1 MTRKGGYEIF
11 DFHDFDLTKNQ
22 TIPGIYERMESN
34 YGKSVC
40 LINVNY
46 KGRFTGVECITSPE
60 YVDGAFNLFVPSF
73 VGFSSKTRAGY
84 LITVRSNDL
93 VSVAEVRGHK
103 AATTNVPGLV
113 KKCPKVAEST
123 SDSSNSAVFN
133 DLIAKLKT
141 AGIMADSKKPAKV
154 SNDVVSEENIAREI
168 KKYLEV
174 N

>member
-11 DFHDFDLTKNQ
+11 DFRYLDLTKNQ
-22 TIPGIYERMESN
+22 TIPGIYERLESN

-46 KGRFTGVECITSPE
+46 KGRFDGVECITSPE
-60 YVDGAFNLFVPSF
+60 YGNGAFNLFVPSF
-73 VGFSSKTRAGY
+73 VGFSTHKRSGY
-84 LITVRSNDL
+84 LIIVRENNL
-93 VSVAEVRGHK
+93 VSVSEVRGHVV
-103 AATTNVPGLV
+103 ATTNIPGLV
-113 KKCPKVAEST
+113 KKCPKVEESI

-141 AGIMADSKKPAKV
+141 AGIMADSKNPAKKAKE
-154 SNDVVSEENIAREI
+154 VVSEDTIALEI
-168 KKYLEV
+168 KKYMEA